1 MNDPRTKTPA
11 GESRP
16 YRSVTSRKLLSPL
29 LLVGV
34 LTLLGYTTSFTPA
47 QTMKEF
53 IRWKEFAYAK
63 QGSQVGGKIAGIDS
77 INRSG
82 IIVLGDGEFAQLS
95 SSIVHTRSP
104 EDKEFYQGFVMYD
117 FDDGSSILAK
127 VDVSGEP
134 KSKQVGTIVFLAGTG
149 RFEGIS
155 GRGTVYSW
163 MPAKWDMYAEIE
175 ASYSVTARESDAR
188 ETAPAR

>member
-47 QTMKEF
+47 QTTKEF

-134 KSKQVGTIVFLAGTG
+134 KSKQVGTIVFLSGTG

>member
-47 QTMKEF
+47 QTTKEF

-63 QGSQVGGKIAGIDS
+63 QGSQVGGKIAGNDS

-134 KSKQVGTIVFLAGTG
+134 KSKQVGTIVFLSGTG

>member
-11 GESRP
+11 GTSRS

-29 LLVGV
+29 LLVGM
-34 LTLLGYTTSFTPA
+34 LGLLCYTTSFTPA
-47 QTMKEF
+47 QTTMEF
-53 IRWKEFAYAK
+53 IRWKEFSYAK

-82 IIVLGDGEFAQLS
+82 FIVLGDGEFAQLS
-95 SSIVHTRSP
+95 SSMVHTRSP

-149 RFEGIS
+149 RFKGIS

-163 MPAKWDMYAEIE
+163 MPARWDMYVEIE
-175 ASYSVTARESDAR
+175 ASFSVAARDSDAR

>member
-34 LTLLGYTTSFTPA
+34 LTFLCYTTSFTPA
-47 QTMKEF
+47 QTTKEF

-82 IIVLGDGEFAQLS
+82 IIVLGGGDFAQLS

-134 KSKQVGTIVFLAGTG
+134 KSKQVGTIVFLSGTG

>member
-47 QTMKEF
+47 QTTKEF

-82 IIVLGDGEFAQLS
+82 IIVLGGGDFAQLS

-134 KSKQVGTIVFLAGTG
+134 KSKQVGTIVFLSGTG

>member
-47 QTMKEF
+47 QTTKEF

-82 IIVLGDGEFAQLS
+82 FIVLGDGEFAQLS

-134 KSKQVGTIVFLAGTG
+134 KSKQVGTIVFLSGTG

>member
-1 MNDPRTKTPA
+1 MYDPRTKTLA
-11 GESRP
+11 GRSRP
-16 YRSVTSRKLLSPL
+16 YWGVTSGKVLSPL

-34 LTLLGYTTSFTPA
+34 LTLLCYATSFTPA
-47 QTMKEF
+47 QTTKEF

-82 IIVLGDGEFAQLS
+82 MIVLGDGDFAKLS

-127 VDVSGEP
+127 VDVSGPP

-163 MPAKWDMYAEIE
+163 MPAKWDIYAEIE
-175 ASYSVTARESDAR
+175 ASYSVAAAESDAR
-188 ETAPAR
+188 ETAPGR

>member
-1 MNDPRTKTPA
+1 M
-11 GESRP
+11 
-16 YRSVTSRKLLSPL
+16 
-29 LLVGV
+29 
-34 LTLLGYTTSFTPA
+34 LTLLFYATSFTPA
-47 QTMKEF
+47 QTTKEF

-82 IIVLGDGEFAQLS
+82 FIVLGDGDFAQLS

-117 FDDGSSILAK
+117 FKDGSSILAK
-127 VDVSGEP
+127 VDVSGPP
-134 KSKQVGTIVFLAGTG
+134 KNKQVGTIVFLAGTG

-175 ASYSVTARESDAR
+175 ASYSVAGPESDAR